1 MEFYVKV
8 TVMVN
13 GKNISDMTEEEKK
26 KLSEKLNAQILL
38 NSGYRVKADKN
49 DLLQVSDFRSD
60 IK

>member
-1 MEFYVKV
+1 MKV

-26 KLSEKLNAQILL
+26 KLSKKLNAQILL

>member
-13 GKNISDMTEEEKK
+13 GKNILDMTEEEKK